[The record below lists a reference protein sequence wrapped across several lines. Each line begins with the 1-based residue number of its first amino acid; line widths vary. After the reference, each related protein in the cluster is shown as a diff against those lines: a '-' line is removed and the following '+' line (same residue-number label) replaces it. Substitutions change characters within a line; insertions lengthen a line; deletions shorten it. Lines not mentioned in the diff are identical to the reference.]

1 MKKIG
6 LIHIENYGYIILG
19 EEFRNKIY
27 SKEVFVTK
35 SIDDICYGYNIDL
48 ILDRDRNWIPNYQDF
63 KEKASALNLKVDDT
77 KKYTTYLLEGSEQTK
92 KRIKKFWKRC
102 HRNVKRKHIN

>member
-6 LIHIENYGYIILG
+6 LIHTENYGYIILG

-63 KEKASALNLKVDDT
+63 KEKANKIIW
-77 KKYTTYLLEGSEQTK
+77 YLLKNFKEERQKQNQNLDNDEK
-92 KRIKKFWKRC
+92 KC
-102 HRNVKRKHIN
+102 

>member
-1 MKKIG
+1 VKKIG
-6 LIHIENYGYIILG
+6 LIHTENYGYIILG

-48 ILDRDRNWIPNYQDF
+48 ILDRDRN
-63 KEKASALNLKVDDT
+63 
-77 KKYTTYLLEGSEQTK
+77 
-92 KRIKKFWKRC
+92 
-102 HRNVKRKHIN
+102 